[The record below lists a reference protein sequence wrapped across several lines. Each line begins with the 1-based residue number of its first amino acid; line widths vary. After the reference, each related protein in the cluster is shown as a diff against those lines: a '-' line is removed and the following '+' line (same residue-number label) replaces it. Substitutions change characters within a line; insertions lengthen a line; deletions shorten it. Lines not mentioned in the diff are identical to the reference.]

1 MAVTPPSS
9 GPSQAAGVSAGALL
23 GARYR
28 LDELLAS
35 GGMAQVW
42 LGTDEVLRRAIA
54 VKILHQHLAADQ
66 TFVTR
71 FRHEAIAVARLSHPS
86 IVNVYDTCSDD
97 GVEAIVMELVRGETL
112 RTRLDDGQM
121 DPWVAANIAAQVA
134 GALSV
139 AHAAG
144 LVHRDIKP
152 ANILLSEDG
161 RVKVGDFGIAK
172 AAESADLT
180 QEGSFLGTAKYLAPE
195 QVEAKPVDGRTDLY
209 SLGIVLYEMLCGR
222 VPFEADSSSSTAL
235 ARLHSDPPRPRL
247 VKAGVPR
254 ELEAITMRLLAR
266 DPAGRYPTATDAR
279 AALLSAGADDQPSAG
294 RTDGGTRTTTN
305 RLPPP
310 PPPGAGRA
318 TGTTGAVPPVGPGG
332 ARLTPPAGTPAT
344 RFADSERRWL
354 VPTLVVVLIAVALGV
369 TGLLFQSSG
378 DGIFGGG
385 GDDPPAETPPAEET
399 AATITRSID
408 FDPQGD
414 DGVENPDEA
423 QAGNAFDGDPATSW
437 SSVTYNS
444 PEWGGAQGRRRPHP
458 RARRGRARSA
468 RSSSTPRC
476 PGWQAEVYVADT
488 PQEDSLEAWGEPVGT
503 FDPSDSGTSTVEVD
517 AEGGAV
523 LVWFT
528 RAADNGRSRSTTS
541 ASCADHP
548 PRSAS
553 PRADLR
559 SAHHTRRRRSHARG
573 RRPGR
578 RSGRA
583 RRPAAT
589 APRAPVAALP
599 ARRRQRPRRPGRLA
613 GRARGHR
620 PRDPALRRPLRL
632 QHVVV
637 PRGDE
642 RVPRRAAPAAA
653 AAATRSAGRRRRGH
667 RGRQHLAGGA
677 RSPGPI

>member
-1 MAVTPPSS
+1 VAVTPPPS

-54 VKILHQHLAADQ
+54 VKVLHQHLAADE

-112 RTRLDDGQM
+112 RTRLDDGPI

-195 QVEAKPVDGRTDLY
+195 QVEGKPVDGRTDLY

-222 VPFEADSSSSTAL
+222 VPFEADTSSSTAL
-235 ARLHSDPPRPRL
+235 ARLHADPPRPRL

-266 DPAGRYPTATDAR
+266 DPAGRYPTATDGR
-279 AALLSAGADDQPSAG
+279 AALLGAGADDQPTVGHDAAGDRTSAG
-294 RTDGGTRTTTN
+294 

-318 TGTTGAVPPVGPGG
+318 TSANTVGAP
-332 ARLTPPAGTPAT
+332 ARPAPAGVRTTPPSGTPA
-344 RFADSERRWL
+344 RFAESERRWL
-354 VPTLVVVLIAVALGV
+354 VPTLVVVLVAVALGV
-369 TGLLFQSSG
+369 AGLLLQGPG
-378 DGIFGGG
+378 DGIFGG
-385 GDDPPAETPPAEET
+385 DDSNDPPAEAPPTEQAT
-399 AATITRSID
+399 ATITRSID
-408 FDPQGD
+408 FDPPQGD
-414 DGVENPDEA
+414 GSEHPEEA
-423 QAGNAFDGDPATSW
+423 QAGNAFDGDADTSW
-437 SSVTYNS
+437 SSESYTS
-444 PEWGGAQGRRRPHP
+444 PDWGGLKPGVGLILELDEAGPI
-458 RARRGRARSA
+458 SA
-468 RSSSTPRC
+468 VEFDTPLS
-476 PGWQAEVYVADT
+476 GWQAEVYVAVT
-488 PQEDSLEAWGEPVGT
+488 PQDSLEAWGESVGT
-503 FDPSDSGTSTVEVD
+503 FAPGGDGTATADVD

-523 LVWFT
+523 LIWFT
-528 RAADNGRSRSTTS
+528 RANDGGSDSHVQVDEVRI
-541 ASCADHP
+541 
-548 PRSAS
+548 
-553 PRADLR
+553 LR
-559 SAHHTRRRRSHARG
+559 
-573 RRPGR
+573 
-578 RSGRA
+578 
-583 RRPAAT
+583 
-589 APRAPVAALP
+589 
-599 ARRRQRPRRPGRLA
+599 
-613 GRARGHR
+613 
-620 PRDPALRRPLRL
+620 
-632 QHVVV
+632 
-637 PRGDE
+637 
-642 RVPRRAAPAAA
+642 
-653 AAATRSAGRRRRGH
+653 
-667 RGRQHLAGGA
+667 
-677 RSPGPI
+677 

>member
-1 MAVTPPSS
+1 MAVTPPPS

-54 VKILHQHLAADQ
+54 VKILHQHLAADE

-71 FRHEAIAVARLSHPS
+71 FRHEAIAVARLSHPA

-97 GVEAIVMELVRGETL
+97 GIEAIVMELVRGQTL
-112 RTRLDDGQM
+112 RQRLDEGPV

-235 ARLHSDPPRPRL
+235 ARLHSEPQRPRL

-254 ELEAITMRLLAR
+254 ELEAVTMRLLAR

-279 AALLSAGADDQPSAG
+279 AALLGAGADDRASSADSTMAEAPSAA
-294 RTDGGTRTTTN
+294 T
-305 RLPPP
+305 LPA
-310 PPPGAGRA
+310 PPGG
-318 TGTTGAVPPVGPGG
+318 GHPGG
-332 ARLTPPAGTPAT
+332 WSTPPAGTSAA

-354 VPTLVVVLIAVALGV
+354 VPTLLVVLVAVALGV
-369 TGLLFQSSG
+369 GGLLLKGNG
-378 DGIFGGG
+378 DGLFGEDSP
-385 GDDPPAETPPAEET
+385 DDTVAEPPDTPADDALP
-399 AATITRSID
+399 IVRSID
-408 FDPQGD
+408 FDPAGGD
-414 DGVENPDEA
+414 GEHPDEA
-423 QAGNAFDGDPATSW
+423 DAGNVFDGDPSTSW
-437 SSVTYNS
+437 SSETYSS
-444 PEWGGAQGRRRPHP
+444 PDWGGLGKP
-458 RARRGRARSA
+458 GVGIVLELDSA
-468 RSSSTPRC
+468 AEMSALEFETPLS
-476 PGWQAEVYVADT
+476 GWSAEVYVSDESH
-488 PQEDSLEAWGEPVGT
+488 PRLPGWGDPVGRVENGASGVT
-503 FDPSDSGTSTVEVD
+503 RIDFDGPV
-517 AEGGAV
+517 EGGAV
-523 LVWFT
+523 LLWFT
-528 RAADNGRSRSTTS
+528 RASDGGQVT
-541 ASCADHP
+541 
-548 PRSAS
+548 
-553 PRADLR
+553 
-559 SAHHTRRRRSHARG
+559 
-573 RRPGR
+573 
-578 RSGRA
+578 
-583 RRPAAT
+583 
-589 APRAPVAALP
+589 VAEVRVLP
-599 ARRRQRPRRPGRLA
+599 
-613 GRARGHR
+613 
-620 PRDPALRRPLRL
+620 
-632 QHVVV
+632 
-637 PRGDE
+637 
-642 RVPRRAAPAAA
+642 
-653 AAATRSAGRRRRGH
+653 
-667 RGRQHLAGGA
+667 
-677 RSPGPI
+677 

>member
-1 MAVTPPSS
+1 VAVTPPPS

-54 VKILHQHLAADQ
+54 VKVLHQHLAADQ

-112 RTRLDDGQM
+112 RTRLDDGPM

-209 SLGIVLYEMLCGR
+209 SLGVVLYEMLCGR
-222 VPFEADSSSSTAL
+222 VPFEADTSSSTAL

-279 AALLSAGADDQPSAG
+279 AALLGAGADDQPTVGHESAG
-294 RTDGGTRTTTN
+294 ARTAAG
-305 RLPPP
+305 RLSPP
-310 PPPGAGRA
+310 PPPGAPSAA
-318 TGTTGAVPPVGPGG
+318 TYSAPPAGPAGV
-332 ARLTPPAGTPAT
+332 RSTPPSGTPAT

-354 VPTLVVVLIAVALGV
+354 VPTLVVVLVAVALGV
-369 TGLLFQSSG
+369 AGLLLQGPG

-385 GDDPPAETPPAEET
+385 DGDNNTPPET
-399 AATITRSID
+399 TPTEQTTATITRSID
-408 FDPQGD
+408 FDPGGD
-414 DGVENPDEA
+414 GEEHPEEA
-423 QAGNAFDGDPATSW
+423 EAGYAFDGDSSTSW
-437 SSVTYNS
+437 SSESYTS
-444 PEWGGAQGRRRPHP
+444 PDWGGLKPGVGLILELDEAGPI
-458 RARRGRARSA
+458 SA
-468 RSSSTPRC
+468 VEFDTPLS
-476 PGWQAEVYVADT
+476 GWQAEVYVAGS
-488 PQEDSLEAWGEPVGT
+488 PQDSLDAWGESVGT
-503 FDPSDSGTSTVEVD
+503 FPSSDSGTNTVEVE

-523 LVWFT
+523 LLWFT
-528 RAADNGRSRSTTS
+528 KESSQ
-541 ASCADHP
+541 
-548 PRSAS
+548 
-553 PRADLR
+553 DLQVTVDEVR
-559 SAHHTRRRRSHARG
+559 I
-573 RRPGR
+573 
-578 RSGRA
+578 
-583 RRPAAT
+583 
-589 APRAPVAALP
+589 
-599 ARRRQRPRRPGRLA
+599 
-613 GRARGHR
+613 
-620 PRDPALRRPLRL
+620 LR
-632 QHVVV
+632 
-637 PRGDE
+637 
-642 RVPRRAAPAAA
+642 
-653 AAATRSAGRRRRGH
+653 
-667 RGRQHLAGGA
+667 
-677 RSPGPI
+677 

>member
-1 MAVTPPSS
+1 VTPPSS
-9 GPSQAAGVSAGALL
+9 GPSQAAGVAAGALL

-54 VKILHQHLAADQ
+54 VKILHQHLAADE

-112 RTRLDDGQM
+112 RTRLDDGAM

-247 VKAGVPR
+247 VRAGVPR

-266 DPAGRYPTATDAR
+266 DPANRYPTATDAR
-279 AALLSAGADDQPSAG
+279 AALLSTGADDQPAADHDEAA
-294 RTDGGTRTTTN
+294 THAAN

-310 PPPGAGRA
+310 PPPGAPRA
-318 TGTTGAVPPVGPGG
+318 TGATGIVPPTSPP
-332 ARLTPPAGTPAT
+332 RSRHTPAAGTPAT
-344 RFADSERRWL
+344 RFADSERSWL
-354 VPTLVVVLIAVALGV
+354 VPTLVVVLVAVALGV
-369 TGLLFQSSG
+369 AGLMFQSSG
-378 DGIFGGG
+378 DGIFGGD
-385 GDDPPAETPPAEET
+385 DDPPSDPTPAEET
-399 AATITRSID
+399 AATITRSVD
-408 FDPQGD
+408 FDPAGD
-414 DGVENPDEA
+414 GEEHPEEA
-423 QAGNAFDGDPATSW
+423 QAGNAFDGDPSTSW
-437 SSVTYNS
+437 SSESYRS
-444 PEWGGAQGRRRPHP
+444 PEFGGYPKPGVGLILELDGSGPI
-458 RARRGRARSA
+458 
-468 RSSSTPRC
+468 SSVEFDTPLS
-476 PGWQAEVYVADT
+476 GWQADVYVADT
-488 PQEDSLEAWGEPVGT
+488 ALDSLDGWGDPVATFPSSDVGT
-503 FDPSDSGTSTVEVD
+503 NTVDVEAD
-517 AEGGAV
+517 GGAV
-523 LVWFT
+523 LLLFT
-528 RAADNGRSRSTTS
+528 RLNDGGG
-541 ASCADHP
+541 D
-548 PRSAS
+548 
-553 PRADLR
+553 
-559 SAHHTRRRRSHARG
+559 SHVTVDEVRI
-573 RRPGR
+573 
-578 RSGRA
+578 
-583 RRPAAT
+583 
-589 APRAPVAALP
+589 
-599 ARRRQRPRRPGRLA
+599 QR
-613 GRARGHR
+613 
-620 PRDPALRRPLRL
+620 
-632 QHVVV
+632 
-637 PRGDE
+637 
-642 RVPRRAAPAAA
+642 
-653 AAATRSAGRRRRGH
+653 
-667 RGRQHLAGGA
+667 
-677 RSPGPI
+677 